1 MAATSRVRTPDSAPT
16 PAVCPFCGQPL
27 LNKQAVDH
35 LAHQEAAYEATL
47 RRDLAAEAEAHAE
60 VKIKEAMKS
69 LEADAAKQLEL
80 AKRNSAKEVA
90 SLKAQL
96 RDSQRN
102 QDAKVRA
109 ELRKKLA
116 DEREKLELKHGR
128 QEKQLQSTL
137 EKVQEQNSELKRR
150 LERLSAGDRGEFNEE
165 EILARLVRAFPDDEI
180 IRNGRGQRG
189 ADIFQRVRFRTDG
202 DLVEAGLIIYE
213 CKDTSQ
219 WNNSFITQ
227 MKSEATL
234 HHTPY
239 SVLISRRFPRGH
251 KNLAVIDDVVVVE
264 PERAVALAE
273 VMRRM
278 VIETY
283 RSSAMAGSQ
292 AEKTAE
298 LFSFVSSNEFRQAF
312 DSLFEATTALQ
323 ESLARERQ
331 NHLRVWTERD
341 RHYHDIGDKIVQIDS
356 RFKAILEAKG
366 NGRPQPSARPRGR
379 ARRPLRPTA

>member
-1 MAATSRVRTPDSAPT
+1 MVAISRARTPDSASRPT
-16 PAVCPFCGQPL
+16 DCPFCGQPL
-27 LNKQAVDH
+27 LNKQAIDH
-35 LAHQEAAYEATL
+35 LAHQEAAYEARL
-47 RRDLAAEAEAHAE
+47 RRDFEAEAEARAE
-60 VKIKEAMKS
+60 VKIKEAKKS

-80 AKRNSAKEVA
+80 AKQNSAKEVA
-90 SLKAQL
+90 RLNAQL
-96 RDSQRN
+96 LDLQKN
-102 QDAKVRA
+102 QDARVKA
-109 ELRKKLA
+109 ELGKKLA
-116 DEREKLELKHGR
+116 DERERLELKYGK

-165 EILARLVRAFPDDEI
+165 EILARLARAFPDDDI
-180 IRNGRGQRG
+180 TRTRRGQRG

-219 WNNSFITQ
+219 WSNSFITQ

-239 SVLISRRFPRGH
+239 SVLISRRFPQGH

-283 RSSAMAGSQ
+283 RSSARAGSQ

-298 LFSFVSSNEFRQAF
+298 LFSFVSSTEFRQAF
-312 DSLFEATTALQ
+312 DSLIETSEALQ
-323 ESLARERQ
+323 ASLALERR
-331 NHLRVWTERD
+331 NHLKVWTERD
-341 RHYHDIGDKIVQIDS
+341 RLYREIGDKFVQIDT

-366 NGRPQPSARPRGR
+366 KGK
-379 ARRPLRPTA
+379 ARRSLRPTA